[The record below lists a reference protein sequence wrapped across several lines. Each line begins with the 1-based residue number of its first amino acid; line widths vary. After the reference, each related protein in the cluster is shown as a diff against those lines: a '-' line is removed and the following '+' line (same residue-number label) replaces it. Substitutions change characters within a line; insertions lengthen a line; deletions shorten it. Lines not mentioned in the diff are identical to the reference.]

1 MSLYHKYRPQTLED
15 VYGNKETIQTLDAVL
30 SREDVPHAFLLTG
43 PTGTG
48 KTTVARI
55 IANRIGCIGSSF
67 QEINAADF
75 RGIDTIRD
83 IRQASTYQPLE
94 GNCRVWLI
102 DECFVK
108 GTKITMASG
117 SKKNIEEVQ
126 VGDLVCNLHGEGQV
140 SCTFRNNIALN
151 RLCKMKFS
159 NGQTIY
165 CSKDHRFLT
174 NTGWIE
180 ASSLTKDSLL
190 PSPGCCIMQDKT
202 SQEQEENKNG
212 REKSLWS
219 LWENI
224 KEKPE
229 KVLFELLQFKSNG
242 QTGSNGDS
250 NLSDLR
256 SPIYKSQSGFKTNL
270 FSKMWEYLGRTK
282 KGGEYSKYLNSKENI
297 CKLAEVQGNT
307 NTGIRSG
314 VQEIFNTDDKEQ
326 SFEKPKSSR
335 ESKSY
340 QKSERNITYM
350 ERQTRREW
358 SFNCLA
364 SYLIKCFGVGNGV
377 LNKDEAFLNMEQRVP
392 SKLQSGYSKPGI
404 EISNRSGRF
413 VTSREDTEIIGQ
425 KKGGLVNFVRLESY
439 EVYQRGNNERSFQG
453 VVTDKERDQGSIDL
467 YDLQIEGHPSY
478 IANDLWVHNCHVLTS
493 VAQNALLKLLE
504 DPPKHVYL
512 ILATTD
518 PQNLLATIK
527 GRCATF
533 EMGILTDKEM
543 YKLLRKVV
551 IEEKAVIEKEVYDQ
565 IIQDSLG
572 HPRNALQ
579 ILDSVLAVEPE
590 MQLSV
595 AKKSAELQSKAI
607 ELCRVITNPNASWK
621 KVSTILL
628 GLKDEQA
635 ETIRRAILGYCQAI
649 LLKNANDHVAFVMEQ
664 FLEPFYNTGFP
675 GLTYACYYVVKGE
688 N

>member
-1 MSLYHKYRPQTLED
+1 MSLYHKYRPQTLKD
-15 VYGNKETIQTLDAVL
+15 VYGNNETIQTLDAVL

-55 IANRIGCIGSSF
+55 IANRLGCIGSSF

-75 RGIDTIRD
+75 RGIDTIREV
-83 IRQASTYQPLE
+83 RQASTYQPLE
-94 GNCRVWLI
+94 GDCRVWLI
-102 DECFVK
+102 DE
-108 GTKITMASG
+108 
-117 SKKNIEEVQ
+117 
-126 VGDLVCNLHGEGQV
+126 
-140 SCTFRNNIALN
+140 
-151 RLCKMKFS
+151 
-159 NGQTIY
+159 
-165 CSKDHRFLT
+165 
-174 NTGWIE
+174 
-180 ASSLTKDSLL
+180 
-190 PSPGCCIMQDKT
+190 
-202 SQEQEENKNG
+202 
-212 REKSLWS
+212 
-219 LWENI
+219 
-224 KEKPE
+224 
-229 KVLFELLQFKSNG
+229 
-242 QTGSNGDS
+242 
-250 NLSDLR
+250 
-256 SPIYKSQSGFKTNL
+256 
-270 FSKMWEYLGRTK
+270 
-282 KGGEYSKYLNSKENI
+282 
-297 CKLAEVQGNT
+297 
-307 NTGIRSG
+307 
-314 VQEIFNTDDKEQ
+314 
-326 SFEKPKSSR
+326 
-335 ESKSY
+335 
-340 QKSERNITYM
+340 
-350 ERQTRREW
+350 
-358 SFNCLA
+358 
-364 SYLIKCFGVGNGV
+364 
-377 LNKDEAFLNMEQRVP
+377 
-392 SKLQSGYSKPGI
+392 
-404 EISNRSGRF
+404 
-413 VTSREDTEIIGQ
+413 
-425 KKGGLVNFVRLESY
+425 
-439 EVYQRGNNERSFQG
+439 
-453 VVTDKERDQGSIDL
+453 
-467 YDLQIEGHPSY
+467 
-478 IANDLWVHNCHVLTS
+478 CHVLTS

-527 GRCATF
+527 GRCAIF

-551 IEEKAVIEKEVYDQ
+551 IEEEAVIEKEVYDQ

>member
-55 IANRIGCIGSSF
+55 IANRLSCAESSF
-67 QEINAADF
+67 QEINASDF
-75 RGIDTIRD
+75 RGIDTIRE

-94 GNCRVWLI
+94 GKCRVWLI
-102 DECFVK
+102 DECFAK
-108 GTKITMASG
+108 GTPVSLSQGG
-117 SKKNIEEVQ
+117 SKPIEQ
-126 VGDLVCNLHGEGQV
+126 IKVGMKICNLQGDASVLHTRENKV
-140 SCTFRNNIALN
+140 SLDRVVKVIFSDN
-151 RLCKMKFS
+151 RE
-159 NGQTIY
+159 II
-165 CSKDHRFLT
+165 CSKEHKFLT
-174 NTGWIE
+174 NSGWKSAIDLNNTD
-180 ASSLTKDSLL
+180 LTFLRKGTIIKHNID
-190 PSPGCCIMQDKT
+190 
-202 SQEQEENKNG
+202 SQEGVKKYGSKESLSTLRQRIKQ
-212 REKSLWS
+212 KSS
-219 LWENI
+219 Q
-224 KEKPE
+224 
-229 KVLFELLQFKSNG
+229 VLLQFLSVFRLCQTSDNRSSNMPHLWDPICSTRCQCETNVFQEMWQYFSRTEKSRSCKKYRNK
-242 QTGSNGDS
+242 DS
-250 NLSDLR
+250 IVKKLGKISFKKPREIQRNNKELFQQNEG
-256 SPIYKSQSGFKTNL
+256 KQSL
-270 FSKMWEYLGRTK
+270 E
-282 KGGEYSKYLNSKENI
+282 
-297 CKLAEVQGNT
+297 
-307 NTGIRSG
+307 
-314 VQEIFNTDDKEQ
+314 
-326 SFEKPKSSR
+326 SSR
-335 ESKSY
+335 NCRKNEVNK
-340 QKSERNITYM
+340 KNEWNITYL
-350 ERQTRREW
+350 ERRKGWKRTFYRAS
-358 SFNCLA
+358 SFIVCCFRMA
-364 SYLIKCFGVGNGV
+364 YGGCDSYGV
-377 LNKDEAFLNMEQRVP
+377 LLRQRWLP
-392 SKLQSGYSKPGI
+392 YKLQSRYRKCCSQ
-404 EISNRSGRF
+404 ISDRSGWKGTQFERRALERQEERGQIETVRVAS
-413 VTSREDTEIIGQ
+413 VTI
-425 KKGGLVNFVRLESY
+425 
-439 EVYQRGNNERSFQG
+439 YQRGSNEESFRGTIGNQE
-453 VVTDKERDQGSIDL
+453 KDQGYVIF
-467 YDLQIEGHPSY
+467 YDLEIEGHPSY
-478 IANDLWVHNCHVLTS
+478 FANGILVHNCHILTNI
-493 VAQNALLKLLE
+493 AQNALLKLLE

-551 IEEKAVIEKEVYDQ
+551 IEEKAVIEKEVYNQ

>member
-1 MSLYHKYRPQTLED
+1 MALYHKYRPQTLED

-55 IANRIGCIGSSF
+55 IANRLGCIGSSF

-75 RGIDTIRD
+75 RGIDTIRE

-94 GNCRVWLI
+94 GDCRVWLI
-102 DECFVK
+102 DE
-108 GTKITMASG
+108 
-117 SKKNIEEVQ
+117 
-126 VGDLVCNLHGEGQV
+126 
-140 SCTFRNNIALN
+140 
-151 RLCKMKFS
+151 
-159 NGQTIY
+159 
-165 CSKDHRFLT
+165 
-174 NTGWIE
+174 
-180 ASSLTKDSLL
+180 
-190 PSPGCCIMQDKT
+190 
-202 SQEQEENKNG
+202 
-212 REKSLWS
+212 
-219 LWENI
+219 
-224 KEKPE
+224 
-229 KVLFELLQFKSNG
+229 
-242 QTGSNGDS
+242 
-250 NLSDLR
+250 
-256 SPIYKSQSGFKTNL
+256 
-270 FSKMWEYLGRTK
+270 
-282 KGGEYSKYLNSKENI
+282 
-297 CKLAEVQGNT
+297 
-307 NTGIRSG
+307 
-314 VQEIFNTDDKEQ
+314 
-326 SFEKPKSSR
+326 
-335 ESKSY
+335 
-340 QKSERNITYM
+340 
-350 ERQTRREW
+350 
-358 SFNCLA
+358 
-364 SYLIKCFGVGNGV
+364 
-377 LNKDEAFLNMEQRVP
+377 
-392 SKLQSGYSKPGI
+392 
-404 EISNRSGRF
+404 
-413 VTSREDTEIIGQ
+413 
-425 KKGGLVNFVRLESY
+425 
-439 EVYQRGNNERSFQG
+439 
-453 VVTDKERDQGSIDL
+453 
-467 YDLQIEGHPSY
+467 
-478 IANDLWVHNCHVLTS
+478 CHVLTS

-533 EMGILTDKEM
+533 EMSILSDKEM

-551 IEEKAVIEKEVYDQ
+551 IEEGAVIDKEVYDQ

-590 MQLSV
+590 MQLAV

-607 ELCRVITNPNASWK
+607 ELCRALTNPNASWK